1 MPGDEVTW
9 HSASISTQ
17 ARLRAAKGE
26 FEYMHLRSTFST
38 LLAVAFLL
46 FFFCLV
52 ITSVEGGEEAC
63 AVCGLE
69 PSLVLLTALLL
80 ALFFFLFLRYIFVAV
95 LRLTSWACLL
105 TVLAL
110 LERRTV
116 EPDTLA
122 LLTSP

>member
-80 ALFFFLFLRYIFVAV
+80 ADFFFLFLRFVAV

-110 LERRTV
+110 LEWRTV